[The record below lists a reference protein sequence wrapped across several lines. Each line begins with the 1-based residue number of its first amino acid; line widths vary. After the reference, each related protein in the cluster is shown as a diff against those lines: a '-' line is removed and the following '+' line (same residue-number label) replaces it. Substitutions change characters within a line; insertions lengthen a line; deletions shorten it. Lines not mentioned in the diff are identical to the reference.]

1 MVTGLVTRTLSLIA
15 KFLLLILGPN
25 NFESLCQACLFGY
38 AIANACSHQ
47 NSSFHFAISG
57 AFKAKLVSC
66 SSELSL
72 VCERIA
78 LRFSLNREVKD
89 KGERQKTKGER

>member
-1 MVTGLVTRTLSLIA
+1 MTRTLSLIA

-25 NFESLCQACLFGY
+25 NFELLCQAGLFGY
-38 AIANACSHQ
+38 AIANACSHR

-72 VCERIA
+72 VCERLA
-78 LRFSLNREVKD
+78 LRFSLNREAKD
-89 KGERQKTKGER
+89 KGERQNTKDKG

>member
-1 MVTGLVTRTLSLIA
+1 MTRTLSLIA

-38 AIANACSHQ
+38 AIANACSHR

-72 VCERIA
+72 VCERLA
-78 LRFSLNREVKD
+78 LRFSLKREVKD
-89 KGERQKTKGER
+89 KGERQKTGTKGN